1 MLTTK
6 GGWALSFEEDLRIPL
21 IYLDDFKTKFP
32 IFLPYKSTAEIKSNK
47 EVKDSTINL
56 NEENVHLDKN
66 LKVKMINVRPLYQGR
81 YVSWQSSMTSVF

>member
-47 EVKDSTINL
+47 EVIDSTINM
-56 NEENVHLDKN
+56 NEENVHLDTN
-66 LKVKMINVRPLYQGR
+66 L
-81 YVSWQSSMTSVF
+81 

>member
-21 IYLDDFKTKFP
+21 IYLDDFKNKIP
-32 IFLPYKSTAEIKSNK
+32 IFLPSKSTAEIKSNK

-56 NEENVHLDKN
+56 NEDNVHLDKN
-66 LKVKMINVRPLYQGR
+66 LKVKMINVRPLYQSR
-81 YVSWQSSMTSVF
+81 YLGKHL

>member
-21 IYLDDFKTKFP
+21 IYLDDFKNKFP
-32 IFLPYKSTAEIKSNK
+32 IFLPSKSTAEIKSNK

-56 NEENVHLDKN
+56 NEENVLLDK
-66 LKVKMINVRPLYQGR
+66 I
-81 YVSWQSSMTSVF
+81 F